1 MNAHAS
7 PRINTWRLGW
17 RLWKVR
23 PVLATAG
30 SLAWIAF
37 HTMPFFVGLVL
48 QAIFDSLSGATP
60 AGLNSYGLIAVLAG
74 VEAAR
79 WTIFFVAWV
88 TWMRMW
94 EWMSALLRANML
106 SGALFDRGPAAD
118 RLPQSAG
125 EAVTRFRDDVEDV
138 VWFVDIHLD
147 LAGGV
152 VFAVLALS
160 VMSEIDPLVTLVA
173 IAPLVAVLVGNRIL
187 TNRMRG
193 LRRAYRESTAV
204 VTSFLGELFANTLS
218 VKATGAEARVIER
231 LRVHNR
237 RRNRAAIRDHVGRES
252 LNAFNAATVEVAI
265 GVMLLVAAP
274 AMRRGEFTVG
284 DLVLFT
290 TYLDAL
296 SGLPRRIGRMLAY
309 KRHAAIAVERMQ
321 RLVDEQPDRLPGKR
335 PLYLTADAPPVTAV
349 ARDPS
354 HHLTRLEIDGLTVT
368 YGSSGRGVRDVR
380 LTIDRGTVTVVA
392 GEVGSGKSTL
402 VRALL
407 GLVPR
412 DRGEIRWN
420 GESVDDPGSFL
431 VPPRCAYVAQVPRLF
446 SESLEQNVVLG
457 TSRTPDAIDSALRLA
472 VLEDDVADMPD
483 GLRTILGPRGVRL
496 SGGQLQRTAAARAF
510 VRETELLVVDDPS
523 SALDVETEERMWSR
537 LLAARERTLLVVSNR
552 REVVARADQVL
563 VLDDGDVVL
572 RGVGADLL
580 GEPGLQQLW
589 AVPV

>member
-1 MNAHAS
+1 MSAW
-7 PRINTWRLGW
+7 RIGW
-17 RLWKVR
+17 RLWKIR
-23 PVLATAG
+23 PVFSTFG
-30 SLAWIAF
+30 SLAWILF
-37 HTMPFFVGLVL
+37 HTLPFFVGLVL
-48 QAIFDSLSGATP
+48 RAIFDSLSGSAP
-60 AGLNSYGLIAVLAG
+60 AGLDSYGLIAVLAG

-79 WTIFFVAWV
+79 WAVFFVAWV
-88 TWMRMW
+88 TWLRMW

-106 SGALFDRGPAAD
+106 SGALFDSGPASD

-152 VFAVLALS
+152 VFAVLALA

-173 IAPLVAVLVGNRIL
+173 IVPLVAVIIGNRVL

-204 VTSFLGELFANTLS
+204 VTGFLGELFGSTLS
-218 VKATGAEARVIER
+218 VKATGAESRVVER

-237 RRNRAAIRDHVGRES
+237 SRNAAAIRDHVGRES
-252 LNAFNAATVEVAI
+252 LNAFNVATVEVAI

-290 TYLDAL
+290 TYIDAL

-309 KRHAAIAVERMQ
+309 KRHAGVAMDRMQ
-321 RLVDEQPDRLPGKR
+321 RLVDEEPARLPEHRPMYLTVSAPAVDDVRRDASHRLDRLAASDLSVG
-335 PLYLTADAPPVTAV
+335 YA
-349 ARDPS
+349 
-354 HHLTRLEIDGLTVT
+354 
-368 YGSSGRGVRDVR
+368 SSGRGIEGVDLV
-380 LTIDRGTVTVVA
+380 LDRGTVTVIA

-407 GLVPR
+407 GLTAR
-412 DRGEIRWN
+412 DRGEIMWN
-420 GESVDDPGSFL
+420 GDAVDDPGSFL
-431 VPPRCAYVAQVPRLF
+431 VPPRCAYVPQVPRLF
-446 SESLEQNVVLG
+446 SESLGQNVLLG
-457 TSRTPDAIDSALRLA
+457 APVGPNDVDAALRLA
-472 VLEDDVADMPD
+472 VLEDDVAEMPQ
-483 GLRTILGPRGVRL
+483 GLDTVLGPRGVRL
-496 SGGQLQRTAAARAF
+496 SGGQLQRAAAARAF
-510 VRETELLVVDDPS
+510 LRDAELIVVDDPS
-523 SALDVETEERMWSR
+523 SALDVDTEERMWSR
-537 LLAARERTLLVVSNR
+537 LLDGSGRTLLVVSNR

-563 VLDDGDVVL
+563 VLADGIVAARGTGAEILDDP
-572 RGVGADLL
+572 
-580 GEPGLQQLW
+580 ELQRLW